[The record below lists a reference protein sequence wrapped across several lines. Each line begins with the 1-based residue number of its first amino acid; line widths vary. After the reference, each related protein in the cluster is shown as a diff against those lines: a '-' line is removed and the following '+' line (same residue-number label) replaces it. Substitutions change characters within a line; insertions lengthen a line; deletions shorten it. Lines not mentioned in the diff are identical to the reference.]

1 MSSPQFGSR
10 SRLIAEMLS
19 IARHHAWLKPDFWDD
34 AVGDLGARIQT
45 WIVRTPATTVLID
58 TGVGNDKARPDSPAW
73 HMREGAWLEDL
84 AAAGLTPE
92 RVDEWEAGTV
102 FFPSVRVD
110 ATTIIDLMQLDR
122 TGQNV
127 DHLCLVVDDDIEA
140 LAARADLVIEDGP
153 APRWGAQG
161 NATSIYLR
169 DPDGNLVELR
179 RYPA

>member
-1 MSSPQFGSR
+1 MRVIGFDHLVLNVSDVRR
-10 SRLIAEMLS
+10 SL
-19 IARHHAWLKPDFWDD
+19 DFY
-34 AVGDLGARIQT
+34 VGTL
-45 WIVRTPATTVLID
+45 
-58 TGVGNDKARPDSPAW
+58 
-73 HMREGAWLEDL
+73 
-84 AAAGLTPE
+84 GLTPE